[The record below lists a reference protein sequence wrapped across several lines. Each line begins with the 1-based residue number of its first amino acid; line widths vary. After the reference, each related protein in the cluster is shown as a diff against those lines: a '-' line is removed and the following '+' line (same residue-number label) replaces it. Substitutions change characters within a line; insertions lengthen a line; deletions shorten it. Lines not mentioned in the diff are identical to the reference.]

1 MAPRVKPE
9 PGVAVANSAAARSFA
24 VANPAQFGSPSRQA
38 RSSAPSVTDTR
49 FMHEAEDEDDE
60 DNDIV
65 FLETRTRSP
74 ATTIGGGFMKM
85 EPGHEQVSMM
95 SLAPQSMGGSFVGM
109 GPNLALKD
117 FGQGFLKDIND
128 ALGELQSR
136 GIQHVASLPE
146 LVLVGDQSSGKS
158 SLMSAIAGLSLPRS
172 SGTCTRCP
180 IHIRISRAD
189 EWSCRVFL
197 NLEYGFKTPDRPIT
211 EQEVTSTNEFPPW
224 VKLGPSRTLRHEFKT
239 VRDRFDSEEIE
250 TILRCAQVA
259 ILNPSAPYQAFIPK
273 PRGGDGPDS
282 QQLTQHDLISRKEE
296 ASEAQFSPNTVALEI
311 KGPDLADLN
320 FYDLPGVFNTARRVE
335 DSYLERVVQNLTRL
349 YIKREKAIILWA
361 VPMNLDTEN
370 SLALSLIRKS
380 RAEHRCVGV
389 ITKADLLPRD
399 EQATDRWLGILSGR
413 GHRIGLGYFITS
425 RQGSD
430 LEEQTKRE
438 EAFFNRTAE
447 GHWPDV
453 FDRYKDRCGVEKL
466 KGFLSLKLGEEFSK
480 VLPEVKHK
488 VHMRLEDIAKQLEEY
503 PGPPANPDLE
513 IYKALTMFSSLL
525 KKRVTDQDFMS
536 TWDQACSAKFT
547 RAILELKPKYNVR
560 SFAKSTAAAPVFIDL
575 DAPDRDNSPAPTPG
589 GRKRAAPAET
599 PSRRQRHKVED
610 TEGRSYPSTP
620 THARVMMTPSK
631 NGRTTRTL
639 MDIRRMI
646 QRNAVPGQPGL
657 VSSNIYE
664 PLFTEAAKA
673 WRVPLQTFLDQ
684 TFEFLE
690 KQIQETLEST
700 FAALKNRVIYK
711 LSTEHM
717 RAFVEMHKKDL
728 QAQLALI
735 YELEGARIFT
745 RNVDALNRYKAGEL
759 KILARHRNYYRIA
772 AHKGEEPASGLPKI
786 EELSE
791 EELALESVKMEKDLR
806 QMGPEP
812 FQQELDV
819 AAYTRGYYLLAA
831 HRFVDLVCMHAM
843 SGLFPRVAL
852 VIETYLQDKLGLT
865 GNRSTPEMLD
875 RLMEE
880 EGHIGVRRRDLCAE
894 KETLDG
900 AMAIIVNLENRDTTP
915 SQAESHATM
924 PNNLATGRAAGS
936 PSYSGTV
943 YGEA

>member
-1 MAPRVKPE
+1 MPDPE
-9 PGVAVANSAAARSFA
+9 
-24 VANPAQFGSPSRQA
+24 
-38 RSSAPSVTDTR
+38 
-49 FMHEAEDEDDE
+49 EDEDDD

-74 ATTIGGGFMKM
+74 TSGLMKT
-85 EPGHEQVSMM
+85 ELGHEPA
-95 SLAPQSMGGSFVGM
+95 SLLSITSQSMGGSFVGM

-117 FGQGFLKDIND
+117 FGQGVLKDIND

-158 SLMSAIAGLSLPRS
+158 SLMSGIAGLSLPRS

-197 NLEYGFKTPDRPIT
+197 NLEYEFKLPDHAIT
-211 EQEVTSTNEFPPW
+211 EQDVTPINQFPPW
-224 VKLGPSRTLRHEFKT
+224 VKLDPSRTRRHEFKT

-250 TILRCAQVA
+250 TVLRCAQVA
-259 ILNPSAPYQAFIPK
+259 ILNPSTPYQAFIPK

-282 QQLTQHDLISRKEE
+282 QQLTQHELISRKEE

-320 FYDLPGVFNTARRVE
+320 FYDLPGVFNTARRLE
-335 DSYLERVVQNLTRL
+335 DAYLERVVQNLTRL

-399 EQATDRWLGILSGR
+399 EQATERWLGILKGR

-425 RQGSD
+425 RQGRD

-447 GHWPDV
+447 GHWPEV
-453 FDRYKDRCGVEKL
+453 FDRYKERCGVEKL
-466 KGFLSLKLGEEFSK
+466 KAFLSLKLGEEFAK

-488 VHMRLEDIAKQLEEY
+488 VNERLHYIAEQLKMY

-525 KKRVTDQDFMS
+525 KKRVTDQEFMS
-536 TWDQACSAKFT
+536 TWDSAYSARFT

-560 SFAKSTAAAPVFIDL
+560 SYAKSTAASAPVFIDL
-575 DAPDRDNSPAPTPG
+575 DTPARENSPTPTPS

-599 PSRRQRHKVED
+599 PSRRQRIKAED
-610 TEGRSYPSTP
+610 AEGRSYPSTP
-620 THARVMMTPSK
+620 THLRTTMTPTK
-631 NGRTTRTL
+631 NGKPSKTL

-646 QRNAVPGQPGL
+646 QRNAIPGQPGL
-657 VSSNIYE
+657 VSSNVYE

-673 WRVPLQTFLDQ
+673 WKVPLQTFLNQ
-684 TFEFLE
+684 TFNFLNKE
-690 KQIQETLEST
+690 IQEILDST
-700 FAALKNRVIYK
+700 FAALKNRAIYK

-717 RAFVEMHKKDL
+717 QAFVEMHKKEL

-735 YELEGARIFT
+735 YDLEGTRLFT
-745 RNVDALNRYKAGEL
+745 RNVDALNRYKAEEL
-759 KILARHRNYYRIA
+759 KILTRHRNHYRIA
-772 AHKGEEPASGLPKI
+772 AHKGDEPASSLPKI

-791 EELALESVKMEKDLR
+791 EELAQESAKMEKDLR

-812 FQQELDV
+812 FQQELEV
-819 AAYTRGYYLLAA
+819 AAYTRGYYVLAA
-831 HRFVDLVCMHAM
+831 HRFTDIVCMHAM
-843 SGLFPRVAL
+843 SGLFPRVAS

-865 GNRSTPEMLD
+865 GNRTTPEMLD
-875 RLMEE
+875 QLMEE
-880 EGHIGVRRRDLCAE
+880 EGRIGQIRRDLCAE

-915 SQAESHATM
+915 SQAESNATV
-924 PNNLATGRAAGS
+924 PSNLTSCRVPGS

-943 YGEA
+943 YGDA

>member
-1 MAPRVKPE
+1 MPPRVKPE

-24 VANPAQFGSPSRQA
+24 TNSAQFGSPSRQA

-49 FMHEAEDEDDE
+49 FMPEPEEEEEEDDD

-65 FLETRTRSP
+65 LLETRTRSP
-74 ATTIGGGFMKM
+74 TSGRMKV
-85 EPGHEQVSMM
+85 EPGYEPASMM
-95 SLAPQSMGGSFVGM
+95 SMASQSMGGSFVGM

-117 FGQGFLKDIND
+117 FGQGVLKDIND

-158 SLMSAIAGLSLPRS
+158 SLMSGIAGLSLPRS

-197 NLEYGFKTPDRPIT
+197 NLEYGFKLPDHPIT
-211 EQEVTSTNEFPPW
+211 EQDVTPTNEFPPW
-224 VKLGPSRTLRHEFKT
+224 VKLDPSRTRRHEFKT

-250 TILRCAQVA
+250 TVLRCAQVA
-259 ILNPSAPYQAFIPK
+259 ILNPSTPYQAFIPK

-282 QQLTQHDLISRKEE
+282 QQLTQHELISRKEE

-320 FYDLPGVFNTARRVE
+320 FYDLPGVFNTARRLE

-399 EQATDRWLGILSGR
+399 EQATERWLGILSGR

-425 RQGSD
+425 RQGRD

-447 GHWPDV
+447 GHWPEV

-466 KGFLSLKLGEEFSK
+466 KAFLSLKLGEEFSK

-488 VHMRLEDIAKQLEEY
+488 VNERLHYIADQLKMY

-525 KKRVTDQDFMS
+525 KKRVTDQEFMS
-536 TWDQACSAKFT
+536 TWDSAYSARFT

-560 SFAKSTAAAPVFIDL
+560 SYAKSTAASAPVFIDL
-575 DAPDRDNSPAPTPG
+575 DAPERDNSPTPTPG
-589 GRKRAAPAET
+589 GRKRAAPADT
-599 PSRRQRHKVED
+599 PSRRQRIKAED
-610 TEGRSYPSTP
+610 AEGRSFPSTP
-620 THARVMMTPSK
+620 THARTLMTPSK
-631 NGRTTRTL
+631 NSKPSRTL

-646 QRNAVPGQPGL
+646 QRNAIPGQPGL
-657 VSSNIYE
+657 VSSNVYE

-673 WRVPLQTFLDQ
+673 WKVPLQTFLNQ
-684 TFEFLE
+684 TFNFLNKE
-690 KQIQETLEST
+690 IQEILDST
-700 FAALKNRVIYK
+700 FAALKNRAIYK

-717 RAFVEMHKKDL
+717 QAFVEVHKKEL

-735 YELEGARIFT
+735 HELEGTRLFT
-745 RNVDALNRYKAGEL
+745 RNVDALNRYKAEEL
-759 KILARHRNYYRIA
+759 KILTRHRNHYRIA
-772 AHKGEEPASGLPKI
+772 AHKGEEPAGALPKI

-791 EELALESVKMEKDLR
+791 EELAQESTKMEKDLR

-812 FQQELDV
+812 FQQELEV
-819 AAYTRGYYLLAA
+819 ASYTRGYYVLAA
-831 HRFVDLVCMHAM
+831 HRFTDIVCMHAM
-843 SGLFPRVAL
+843 SGLFPRVAS

-865 GNRSTPEMLD
+865 GNRTTPEMLD
-875 RLMEE
+875 KLMEE
-880 EGHIGVRRRDLCAE
+880 EGRIGQIRRDLCAE

-915 SQAESHATM
+915 SQTESSVTI
-924 PNNLATGRAAGS
+924 PNNLTSTRAPSS

-943 YGEA
+943 YGDA

>member
-1 MAPRVKPE
+1 MPPRVKPE
-9 PGVAVANSAAARSFA
+9 PGVAVANTTATRSFA
-24 VANPAQFGSPSRQA
+24 ATNSAQFGSPTRQA
-38 RSSAPSVTDTR
+38 RSTAPSVTDTR
-49 FMHEAEDEDDE
+49 FMAEAEDQYEDE
-60 DNDIV
+60 DNEIIWM
-65 FLETRTRSP
+65 ETRAKSITS
-74 ATTIGGGFMKM
+74 AGMKQ
-85 EPGHEQVSMM
+85 EPGHEPMALM
-95 SLAPQSMGGSFVGM
+95 SLASQSMGGSFVGM

-158 SLMSAIAGLSLPRS
+158 SLMSGIAGLSLPRS

-197 NLEYGFKTPDRPIT
+197 NLEYGFKLPDHAIT
-211 EQEVTSTNEFPPW
+211 EQDVTATNPFPPW
-224 VKLGPSRTLRHEFKT
+224 VKLDPSRTRRHEFKT

-250 TILRCAQVA
+250 TVLRCAQVA
-259 ILNPSAPYQAFIPK
+259 ILNPSTPYQAFIPK
-273 PRGGDGPDS
+273 PRGGEGPDS
-282 QQLTQHDLISRKEE
+282 QQLTQHELISRKEE

-320 FYDLPGVFNTARRVE
+320 FYDLPGVFNTARRTE
-335 DSYLERVVQNLTRL
+335 DAYLERVVQNLTKL

-361 VPMNLDTEN
+361 VSMNLDTEN
-370 SLALSLIRKS
+370 SLALRLIRES

-399 EQATDRWLGILSGR
+399 DQATERWLGILKGR

-425 RQGSD
+425 RQGQD

-453 FDRYKDRCGVEKL
+453 FDRYQERCGIEKL
-466 KGFLSLKLGEEFSK
+466 KAFLSLKLGEEFSK
-480 VLPEVKHK
+480 VLPEVKRK
-488 VHMRLEDIAKQLEEY
+488 VLERLNFIAEQLQLY

-525 KKRVTDQDFMS
+525 KKRVIDQEFMS
-536 TWDQACSAKFT
+536 TWDTACSARFT

-560 SFAKSTAAAPVFIDL
+560 LFAKSSAASAPVLIDL
-575 DAPDRDNSPAPTPG
+575 DTPTREGSPTPTPS

-599 PSRRQRHKVED
+599 PSRRQRIKAED
-610 TEGRSYPSTP
+610 AEGRSYPSTP
-620 THARVMMTPSK
+620 TNMRTTMTPTKGRPSK
-631 NGRTTRTL
+631 TL

-646 QRNAVPGQPGL
+646 QRNAIPGQPGL
-657 VSSNIYE
+657 VSSNVYE

-673 WRVPLQTFLDQ
+673 WKGPLQTFLNQ
-684 TFEFLE
+684 TFNFLSKE
-690 KQIQETLEST
+690 IQEILDST
-700 FAALKNRVIYK
+700 FAALKNRAIYK

-717 RAFVEMHKKDL
+717 QAFVEMHKKEL

-735 YELEGARIFT
+735 HELEGTRLFT
-745 RNVDALNRYKAGEL
+745 RNDDALHRYKAEEL
-759 KILARHRNYYRIA
+759 RTLTRHRNHYRIA
-772 AHKGEEPASGLPKI
+772 AHKGDEPASSLPKI

-791 EELALESVKMEKDLR
+791 EELAQETAKMEKDLR

-819 AAYTRGYYLLAA
+819 AAYTRGYYVLAA
-831 HRFVDLVCMHAM
+831 HRFTDIVCMHAM
-843 SGLFPRVAL
+843 SGLFPRVAS

-865 GNRSTPEMLD
+865 GNRTTPEMLD
-875 RLMEE
+875 QLMEE
-880 EGHIGVRRRDLCAE
+880 EGRIGQIRRDLCAE

-915 SQAESHATM
+915 SQAESNITI
-924 PNNLATGRAAGS
+924 PNDLTSGRAAGS
-936 PSYSGTV
+936 PSGTA
-943 YGEA
+943 YGDA